1 VVRRQ
6 KIARIPIEMQP
17 PQFWTSRIRLRQS
30 LEEELDMLDDQHR
43 GKNTWNSTFVAGLL
57 ERDVLLWLFWQMYT
71 PGRLPNGPLV

>member
-1 VVRRQ
+1 
-6 KIARIPIEMQP
+6 
-17 PQFWTSRIRLRQS
+17 
-30 LEEELDMLDDQHR
+30 MLDDQHR